1 MSCTFTFLTSMDF
14 DFENRIHTNISP
26 IDYILQDGVTSFT
39 NQTKASLLTKD
50 AAETGSE
57 RDTYKICSIYPT
69 ATDSQRSR
77 CLWDSIY
84 TWPTP
89 ETGGNTLEIHSI
101 FEMRFSI
108 DL

>member
-1 MSCTFTFLTSMDF
+1 MDF

-26 IDYILQDGVTSFT
+26 IDYILQDCVTSFT

-84 TWPTP
+84 TWQNAQHQRQGETP
-89 ETGGNTLEIHSI
+89 LKYTL
-101 FEMRFSI
+101 F
-108 DL
+108 LK